1 MQIHELHPK
10 NKIKRK
16 KRIARGGK
24 RGTYSGKGVKGQK
37 SRAGAKMQPMVR
49 ELIKRYP
56 KLRGYKFSPLGEFC
70 EVNIAAL
77 DKLFKDGEKVNKT
90 TLIEKNLFPK
100 SKRVPVKILGKGEI
114 KKKLTVEGCFVS
126 FSAKE
131 KIEKAGGKILNEK
144 EEGQGVKKKD
154 K

>member
-114 KKKLTVEGCFVS
+114 KKKADRGRLLCF
-126 FSAKE
+126 FFC
-131 KIEKAGGKILNEK
+131 
-144 EEGQGVKKKD
+144 
-154 K
+154 